1 MAMAY
6 RVVTFSIEG
15 FVQQIACSYLRHG
28 YWFYVVGMVPE
39 GKDPASVDAKLLA
52 KYSIAVSEATRLR
65 RKRAGLANLQLI
77 RHERFFVILA
87 TKGSHPF
94 FEAERERIRDI
105 RETPIRYRGYAI
117 SYRRGGR
124 TRTGEVD
131 KKWHAHVAIDRP
143 VYLNLKAELLETA
156 THRRASA
163 LALRFYHLPFERY
176 APVRRQLLML
186 LRRVN
191 EARKRAGFEPV
202 PKDVLCLR
210 RRVVKPFAVEVDYSV
225 RAE

>member
-1 MAMAY
+1 MAY
-6 RVVTFSIEG
+6 RVVTFSVVG

-28 YWFYVVGMVPE
+28 YWFYVTGTVPE
-39 GKDPASVDAKLLA
+39 GKDPAVVDAKLLD
-52 KYSIAVSEATRLR
+52 KYGIAVSEATRLR
-65 RKRAGLANLQLI
+65 RKRVGLANLQLI

-87 TKGSHPF
+87 TRGRHPF
-94 FEAERERIRDI
+94 FEEERERIRDI
-105 RETPIRYRGYAI
+105 RETPIRYHGYAI

-131 KKWHAHVAIDRP
+131 KKWHAHVAIDRQ
-143 VYLNLKAELLETA
+143 VYLNLRAELLETA
-156 THRRASA
+156 AHRRAST

-176 APVRRQLLML
+176 APVRRQLLLL

-191 EARKRAGFEPV
+191 EVRKRAGFEPV

-210 RRVVKPFAVEVDYSV
+210 RRVVKPFSVDVDFS
-225 RAE
+225 AEAE